1 MNYIYT
7 ESSKK
12 FDGDCDILWAE
23 DNVLKSNNE
32 KINLKI
38 LLSDHLAKKRFKNKS
53 VRNNCKDLDVSI
65 KRDVCY

>member
-1 MNYIYT
+1 MLSIIFTRNLLKNLT
-7 ESSKK
+7 EIVIFYGQK
-12 FDGDCDILWAE
+12 IMYR
-23 DNVLKSNNE
+23 NQI
-32 KINLKI
+32 INLKI

>member
-1 MNYIYT
+1 LAK
-7 ESSKK
+7 E
-12 FDGDCDILWAE
+12 
-23 DNVLKSNNE
+23 NVLKSNNE

-38 LLSDHLAKKRFKNKS
+38 LLSDHLAKKLFKNKS